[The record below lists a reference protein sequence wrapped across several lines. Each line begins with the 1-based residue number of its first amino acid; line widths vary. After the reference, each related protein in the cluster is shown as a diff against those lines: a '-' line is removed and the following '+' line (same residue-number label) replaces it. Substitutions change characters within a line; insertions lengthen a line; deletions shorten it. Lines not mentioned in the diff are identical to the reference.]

1 LTLNVRRGEIL
12 GLLGPNGSG
21 KTTTIRAIFGMV
33 PYEGEIRNYA
43 TSVGW
48 MPQNSPLY
56 LNLSVE
62 ENLRFF
68 ASLYGIEDER
78 RVEEMLKLVQLE
90 RYRKRLVK
98 NLSGGMRQRAMLA
111 CAMLHDP
118 ELLVL
123 DEPTAGVDPPLRV
136 SFWEQ
141 FEKLREEGKTILVTM
156 HYMDEAERCER
167 LVLIRNGSKIAEGTP
182 EEIKRRACGDRLLLE
197 VDDALA
203 ASRILSDYRSWING
217 KVVVE
222 VDDAASEAPKII
234 EMLSRAGVKVFRVE
248 IRRCTLEEA
257 FMRLME
263 HA

>member
-1 LTLNVRRGEIL
+1 
-12 GLLGPNGSG
+12 
-21 KTTTIRAIFGMV
+21 M
-33 PYEGEIRNYA
+33 
-43 TSVGW
+43 
-48 MPQNSPLY
+48 
-56 LNLSVE
+56 
-62 ENLRFF
+62 
-68 ASLYGIEDER
+68 
-78 RVEEMLKLVQLE
+78 
-90 RYRKRLVK
+90 
-98 NLSGGMRQRAMLA
+98 
-111 CAMLHDP
+111 
-118 ELLVL
+118 
-123 DEPTAGVDPPLRV
+123 RV

-141 FEKLREEGKTILVTM
+141 FEKLREEGKTILVTT